1 LVQLDK
7 DRGVAW
13 GQEVESV
20 LETAGKMPDLFLPKP
35 SRLMP
40 VKINLKL
47 ILLEPLWSVQV
58 EWFCKLQICRLS
70 LLGNLRVLHSGKSNG
85 LLMLEYKLELII
97 CRKL

>member
-1 LVQLDK
+1 M
-7 DRGVAW
+7 AW

-20 LETAGKMPDLFLPKP
+20 LETAGKVPNFFLSKP
-35 SRLMP
+35 SGFMP

-47 ILLEPLWSVQV
+47 ILLESLWSVQV

-70 LLGNLRVLHSGKSNG
+70 LLGNFRVLHSGKSNA
-85 LLMLEYKLELII
+85 LLMLKYKLELII